1 MPQSFSKI
9 EAISTVLD
17 EKLNSISQLDLLAL
31 DRGLSRKPTYEAY
44 KTLLTYRRTLQSLNA
59 NVDLRVE
66 QADDALS
73 KTSEDLSNTATA
85 LVNACNSTASPC
97 QTTRPTLVGEALS
110 GTMKLQML
118 YQREKVNV
126 LVNCRREQ
134 MQAQMYLQAV
144 IKRVEE
150 VEWAL
155 VEKYGIHT
163 VDDEGKPLLNEH
175 NVERMIDVMA
185 LVPGIE
191 DL

>member
-9 EAISTVLD
+9 EAISTVPD
-17 EKLNSISQLDLLAL
+17 EKLNSISQLDLPAL
-31 DRGLSRKPTYEAY
+31 GRALSRKPTYEAHN
-44 KTLLTYRRTLQSLNA
+44 TLLTYRRTLQSLSA

-66 QADDALS
+66 DTLN

-85 LVNACNSTASPC
+85 LVNACNSRASPC
-97 QTTRPTLVGEALS
+97 QTTHPTLVSEALRS
-110 GTMKLQML
+110 TIKLQML

-144 IKRVEE
+144 NKRVEE

-185 LVPGIE
+185 SVPGTE